1 MFDLDYIVHAGS
13 AVFLIAYIVRDQ
25 LLLRAFVVIGTIL
38 YVIYYLLLPDPLWSP
53 LVWNSLFIIIN
64 CVMMF
69 VIYKDR
75 AMFSMSE
82 EEEKLYRIF
91 YTLSPGEFRTLM
103 RISTWTKADKVET
116 ITTKGEVPEHLF
128 FILDGD
134 VSIRRE
140 KKSFNAGPGVFIGE
154 LAFLT
159 KNPATATVK
168 INKNATAVSWKVGE
182 LTRLLA
188 TRPQMRIAFDAL
200 VNMDLAAK
208 LSKDV

>member
-1 MFDLDYIVHAGS
+1 M
-13 AVFLIAYIVRDQ
+13 
-25 LLLRAFVVIGTIL
+25 
-38 YVIYYLLLPDPLWSP
+38 IYYLLLPDMVTLGG
-53 LVWNSLFIIIN
+53 NSLFIIIN

-91 YTLSPGEFRTLM
+91 YTLSPGFRTLM
-103 RISTWTKADKVET
+103 RISNWTKADEVET

-134 VSIRRE
+134 VSIRRDS
-140 KKSFNAGPGVFIGE
+140 KSFNAGPGHIGE

-168 INKNATAVSWKVGE
+168 INKNATASVGRSE
-182 LTRLLA
+182 
-188 TRPQMRIAFDAL
+188 
-200 VNMDLAAK
+200 
-208 LSKDV
+208 S